1 MVGERH
7 ATAIQEYKQKNAMP
21 SKYHRNKLVEFSSE
35 SFQAGNHTGVG
46 ILHYT
51 MKNIRA
57 MAKKKTQIDK
67 NLFLT
72 LFLIFNSP

>member
-7 ATAIQEYKQKNAMP
+7 ATAVQEYKPKNAMP

-51 MKNIRA
+51 MKNSVLWQKR
-57 MAKKKTQIDK
+57 KHK
-67 NLFLT
+67 
-72 LFLIFNSP
+72 